1 MVKSLKEILQTIL
14 ESLVIDKSKIEIKEI
29 DNGKEISN
37 TQKEV
42 SFEVRVAQGDM
53 GRVIGKEGRI
63 AKAIR
68 TIFKAVA
75 TKEQKKVSIEFID

>member
-1 MVKSLKEILQTIL
+1 MKDSLQTIIEAL
-14 ESLVIDKSKIEIKEI
+14 TENKESVKI
-29 DNGKEISN
+29 KEISN

-68 TIFKAVA
+68 TIFKAVG
-75 TKEQKKVSIEFID
+75 TKEQKKVTIEFID